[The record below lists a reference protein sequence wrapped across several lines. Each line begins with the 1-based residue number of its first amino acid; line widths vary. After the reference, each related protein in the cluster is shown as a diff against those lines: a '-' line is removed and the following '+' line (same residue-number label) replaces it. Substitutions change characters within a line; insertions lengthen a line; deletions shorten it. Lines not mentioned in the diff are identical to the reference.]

1 MFMVKKKGYLMRE
14 IKTSNNGY
22 HVEGPVDGDD
32 DVCVHVPYGVEFL
45 YFTRAELLEILALL
59 DRDNA
64 QPKGPEDND
73 GSLGHVVDS
82 KGDGDA

>member
-32 DVCVHVPYGVEFL
+32 DVCVHVPYGLEFL

-64 QPKGPEDND
+64 GAVRTEERGSD
-73 GSLGHVVDS
+73 GHFVVEEPS
-82 KGDGDA
+82 